1 MRDRT
6 WVLLI
11 ALGVLVADQVTKL
24 IVVAQIPQYS
34 RIELIDNFLALT
46 HVRNSG
52 AAFGLFADAPPGPV
66 RVVLVVISALAVGLI
81 WAYAREG
88 WHERK
93 IVVAFGLILGG
104 ALGNLVDRI
113 RLHEVVDFID
123 VHWGTLHWPSFNIA
137 DMGITVGAVS
147 LFLAMATQN
156 EADDASPALT
166 ETGSVN
172 IANVSPHDPP
182 AKDDTAGSSA
192 GSN

>member
-93 IVVAFGLILGG
+93 IVVAFGHGFVL
-104 ALGNLVDRI
+104 APLVVGLVFGFEKGS
-113 RLHEVVDFID
+113 RLAHGLV
-123 VHWGTLHWPSFNIA
+123 A
-137 DMGITVGAVS
+137 
-147 LFLAMATQN
+147 
-156 EADDASPALT
+156 
-166 ETGSVN
+166 
-172 IANVSPHDPP
+172 
-182 AKDDTAGSSA
+182 
-192 GSN
+192 